1 MSGQLL
7 DGAARERIRT
17 DTDATLFVEAG
28 AGSGK
33 THALVERVRT
43 LVLRDGVPLRTI
55 AAVTFT
61 EKAGAELRD
70 RLRVEFEKA
79 RRTDAGSLAD
89 AALDDLDSASIGTL
103 HAFAQQILL
112 AHPIEAG
119 LPPLIDVL
127 DEVGSSVAFEER
139 WAELQQQLLD
149 DDTIAE
155 PLLLAMAVGVELKHL
170 RSLARLF
177 GNDWDLIADR
187 VLVEPP
193 ELVAMP
199 DLTGLI
205 AAAAQIG
212 GLAETC
218 LDPED
223 RLLPKVVQ
231 IRELGLMLAAASD
244 QETQLSFL
252 QALRGLKIGRIGR
265 KENWPDIAKV
275 RADCAEVV
283 EVAGSLVELLL
294 DACLRHLSHWIAE
307 RVLESAELRRADGRL
322 EFHDLLVLA
331 RDLLRRDADV
341 REELQERFERLL
353 LDEFQDTDPIQ
364 IELAVRIAGGAE
376 ASAADWHDVEV
387 PEGRLFVVG
396 DPKQSIYRFR
406 RANIATYLTAQEL
419 LGETVA
425 LTTNFRTVPPILQW
439 INTVFT
445 TLIQPQESAQPAY
458 QSLTPHRTNPG
469 TPTTPATPPGTPTT
483 ADPRPHSG
491 PLPDT
496 DTPSHPGTTQGRPT
510 HSSTP
515 GGPSHRGATSHPG
528 ALSATS
534 DPGTPGA
541 TSHARTPGATSHPRT
556 APGAPSRPG
565 APGASAPPD
574 PTRVAGDQLSIFD
587 EPTLFD
593 EPDAAD
599 AHDLGS
605 EPHPSDTADPA
616 AAAPARP
623 APADPA
629 DAADQLTDLAEVL
642 PFRRRNASVD
652 APLNDPP
659 PDDPTSEASTTED
672 LTTEDLTTEDL
683 TAGDL
688 TAENPAAGPAV
699 TILGAVQHDDLP
711 RAQASVL
718 REREATDVAAVIE
731 EALRDGWLVYDDR
744 AGTWRPAEAGDIAVL
759 VPARTSLPF
768 LEDALDRADIPYRA
782 EASSLVYQ
790 TAEVRDL
797 LACARALGDPSDQLA
812 LVTTLRSPLF
822 GCGDDDLFT
831 WKRSGGTFT
840 LTAPVPDQL
849 LTHPVGDAM
858 EWLRR
863 TYYAARWLTPS
874 EVLAKIVADRRML
887 EVAAIGPRARDA
899 WRRIRFV
906 VDQARAWSEVEHGGL
921 RSYLA
926 WAAHQGEETSR
937 VAEAVL
943 PETDADAVRVMTI
956 HAAKGLEFP
965 IVILSG
971 MTASPNRQRGVQV
984 LWPQSGGYAVKLKSS
999 VQTED
1004 FDLVQPVDEQMDDYE
1019 RRRLLYVAA
1028 TRARDHLV
1036 VSLHRSGNRR
1046 HTSNAELLA
1055 TAGGV
1060 EAPNST
1066 LFTGSP
1072 VPDREPAAAPDV
1084 TPPISRTEW
1093 ESRAAAAQAASRF
1106 RSAQSASGL
1115 EGTGPDATLTDVD
1128 PGTAKGARDVELPP
1142 WSKGRYGTAIGRAVH
1157 AVLQVVDL
1165 STGAGLDAAVATQ
1178 CLAEGV
1184 LEFTDVVTA
1193 LVRSALASDVVQRA
1207 AAREHWRESYVGTV
1221 QPDGTVLEGF
1231 VDLIY
1236 REDDGRLTIVDYKTD
1251 AIPAAALESRVAY
1264 YAPQLQAYAR
1274 ILPNTGPPILLFLNP
1289 GAAVERVVPAG

>member
-1 MSGQLL
+1 MTELL
-7 DGAARERIRT
+7 DENAREQIRS
-17 DTDATLFVEAG
+17 DTASTLFVEAG

-33 THALVERVRT
+33 THALVDRVTT
-43 LVLRDGVPLRTI
+43 LVLRDGIPLREI

-79 RRTDAGSLAD
+79 RNGEFRPLAD
-89 AALDDLDSASIGTL
+89 EALDDLDSASIGTL
-103 HAFAQQILL
+103 HSFAQQLLL
-112 AHPIEAG
+112 AHPIDAG

-139 WAELQQQLLD
+139 WSELQQQLLD
-149 DDTIAE
+149 DDSIAE

-177 GNDWDLIADR
+177 GNDWDLIGDR
-187 VLVEPP
+187 VLVDPP

-212 GLAETC
+212 ATVEHCRDG
-218 LDPED
+218 ED
-223 RLLPKVVQ
+223 RMLAKVQQ
-231 IRELGLMLAAASD
+231 IRELGLMLDAATD
-244 QETQLSFL
+244 QETQLAIL
-252 QALRGLKIGRIGR
+252 QSLRALKIGKVGR
-265 KENWPDIAKV
+265 KENWPDVAKV
-275 RADCAEVV
+275 RSDSAEVV

-307 RVLESAELRRADGRL
+307 RVLESAELRRAEGRL

-331 RDLLRRDADV
+331 RDLLRRDAPV
-341 REELQERFERLL
+341 RSALQERYQRLL

-376 ASAADWHDVEV
+376 ADAPDWRDVEV
-387 PEGRLFVVG
+387 PDGRLFVVG

-419 LGETVA
+419 LGETVT
-425 LTTNFRTVPPILQW
+425 LTTNFRTVPPVLDW
-439 INTVFT
+439 INTVFAQ
-445 TLIQPQESAQPAY
+445 LITPEPAAQPMYHA
-458 QSLTPHRTNPG
+458 LTPHRVSS
-469 TPTTPATPPGTPTT
+469 PTLSLAPAGGDGSPAMPATD
-483 ADPRPHSG
+483 DPV
-491 PLPDT
+491 D
-496 DTPSHPGTTQGRPT
+496 
-510 HSSTP
+510 
-515 GGPSHRGATSHPG
+515 A
-528 ALSATS
+528 
-534 DPGTPGA
+534 
-541 TSHARTPGATSHPRT
+541 
-556 APGAPSRPG
+556 APV
-565 APGASAPPD
+565 
-574 PTRVAGDQLSIFD
+574 TGDQLSLLGDPDDADDLTDLAAVI
-587 EPTLFD
+587 PLRRHLSVVPA
-593 EPDAAD
+593 PDAASAD
-599 AHDLGS
+599 AS
-605 EPHPSDTADPA
+605 AEADASGATLA
-616 AAAPARP
+616 AAAPG
-623 APADPA
+623 
-629 DAADQLTDLAEVL
+629 
-642 PFRRRNASVD
+642 S
-652 APLNDPP
+652 
-659 PDDPTSEASTTED
+659 
-672 LTTEDLTTEDL
+672 
-683 TAGDL
+683 GG
-688 TAENPAAGPAV
+688 AGPAV
-699 TILGAVQHDDLP
+699 VVLGAEPHDDLP

-718 REREATDVAAVIE
+718 REREAADVAAVIDQ
-731 EALRDGWLVYDDR
+731 ALGDGWLIYDEK
-744 AGTWRPAEAGDIAVL
+744 AETWRPAGAGDIAVL

-768 LEDALDRADIPYRA
+768 LEEALDRADIPYRA

-812 LVTTLRSPLF
+812 LVTALRSPLF

-831 WKRSGGTFT
+831 WKRSGGSFT
-840 LTAPVPDQL
+840 LTAPVADSL
-849 LTHPVGDAM
+849 LTHPVGEAM

-863 TYYAARWLTPS
+863 TYYASRWMTPS

-887 EVAAIGPRARDA
+887 EVAATGPRARDA
-899 WRRIRFV
+899 WRRVRFV

-926 WAAHQGEETSR
+926 WAAHQGEEASR

-971 MTASPNRQRGVQV
+971 MTAAPNHQRGVQV
-984 LWPQSGGYAVKLKSS
+984 LWPPDGGYAVKLKKS

-1046 HTSNAELLA
+1046 HSSNAELFA
-1055 TAGGV
+1055 SAGGV
-1060 EAPNST
+1060 DAANAV
-1066 LFTGSP
+1066 LFTSP
-1072 VPDREPAAAPDV
+1072 AVEP
-1084 TPPISRTEW
+1084 RT
-1093 ESRAAAAQAASRF
+1093 SAAQSPGSEVAPPVNRAEWTARVTEARQASR
-1106 RSAQSASGL
+1106 RKSAQSASGL
-1115 EGTGPDATLTDVD
+1115 EGTGPDVALEGAD
-1128 PGTAKGARDVELPP
+1128 PGIAKAARDVELPP

-1157 AVLQVVDL
+1157 GVLQVVDL
-1165 STGAGLDAAVATQ
+1165 ATGAGLDAAVSSQ
-1178 CLAEGV
+1178 CMAEGIV
-1184 LEFTDVVTA
+1184 EYADVVTA

-1207 AAREHWRESYVGTV
+1207 AAREYWRESYVGTL
-1221 QPDGTVLEGF
+1221 QPDGTILEGF

-1236 REDDGRLTIVDYKTD
+1236 REDDGTLVIVDYKTD
-1251 AIPAAALESRVAY
+1251 AIPASALDARVAY
-1264 YAPQLQAYAR
+1264 YAPQLQSYAAM
-1274 ILPNTGPPILLFLNP
+1274 IPNTGRPVLLFLAP
-1289 GAAVERVVPAG
+1289 TIAHAHTL

>member
-1 MSGQLL
+1 MSEQLL
-7 DGAARERIRT
+7 DGPARDRIRSDT
-17 DTDATLFVEAG
+17 DTTLFVEAG

-33 THALVERVRT
+33 THALVERVST

-70 RLRVEFEKA
+70 RLRVEFERA
-79 RRTDAGSLAD
+79 RKSEDRQLAD

-149 DDTIAE
+149 DDSIAE

-199 DLTGLI
+199 DLSGLI

-212 GLAETC
+212 AAAETC

-223 RLLPKVVQ
+223 RLLPKVQQ
-231 IRELGLMLAAASD
+231 IRELGLTLDAASD
-244 QETQLSFL
+244 QETQLALL
-252 QALRGLKIGRIGR
+252 QTFRGLKVGRIGR

-275 RADCAEVV
+275 RGDCAEVV

-307 RVLESAELRRADGRL
+307 RVLESAELRRAEGRL

-331 RDLLRRDADV
+331 RDLLRRDPEVRAD
-341 REELQERFERLL
+341 LQERFERLL

-376 ASAADWHDVEV
+376 ADATDWHDVEV

-406 RANIATYLTAQEL
+406 RANIATYLTAQQL

-425 LTTNFRTVPPILQW
+425 LTTNFRTVPPILSW
-439 INTVFT
+439 INTVFA
-445 TLIQPQESAQPAY
+445 TLIQAHESAQPSY
-458 QSLTPHRTNPG
+458 QSLSPHRTNP
-469 TPTTPATPPGTPTT
+469 TKPTKPPA
-483 ADPRPHSG
+483 
-491 PLPDT
+491 LP
-496 DTPSHPGTTQGRPT
+496 
-510 HSSTP
+510 
-515 GGPSHRGATSHPG
+515 
-528 ALSATS
+528 
-534 DPGTPGA
+534 
-541 TSHARTPGATSHPRT
+541 
-556 APGAPSRPG
+556 
-565 APGASAPPD
+565 SAPPPD
-574 PTRVAGDQLSIFD
+574 APVKGDQLSIFD

-593 EPDAAD
+593 STD
-599 AHDLGS
+599 S
-605 EPHPSDTADPA
+605 E
-616 AAAPARP
+616 
-623 APADPA
+623 
-629 DAADQLTDLAEVL
+629 DQVSDLAAVL
-642 PFRRRNASVD
+642 PFRRRGADVPPEPSPD
-652 APLNDPP
+652 EDP
-659 PDDPTSEASTTED
+659 S
-672 LTTEDLTTEDL
+672 
-683 TAGDL
+683 
-688 TAENPAAGPAV
+688 AGPAV
-699 TILGAVQHDDLP
+699 TILGATPHDDLP

-718 REREATDVAAVIE
+718 REREATDVASVIE
-731 EALRDGWLVYDDR
+731 EALREGWLVYDDR
-744 AGTWRPAEAGDIAVL
+744 AETWRPAEAGDIAVL

-822 GCGDDDLFT
+822 GCGDDDLYT
-831 WKRSGGTFT
+831 WKRNGGTFT

-849 LTHPVGDAM
+849 LAHPIGEAM

-984 LWPQSGGYAVKLKSS
+984 LWPLPGGYAVKLKSS

-1060 EAPNST
+1060 DAPHAT
-1066 LFTGSP
+1066 LFTGPP
-1072 VPDREPAAAPDV
+1072 VPDREPTGSPDV

-1093 ESRAAAAQAASRF
+1093 ESRAAAAQAASRA

-1115 EGTGPDATLTDVD
+1115 EGTGPELSVTAGTAEGLAVID
-1128 PGTAKGARDVELPP
+1128 PGTAKGARDLELPP

-1165 STGAGLDAAVATQ
+1165 TTGAGLEAAVSTQ

-1184 LEFTDVVTA
+1184 LEYADVVTA
-1193 LVRSALASDVVQRA
+1193 LVRSALASDVVKRA
-1207 AAREHWRESYVGTV
+1207 AARAHWRESYVGTV

-1251 AIPAAALESRVAY
+1251 AIPAAALDSRAAY
-1264 YAPQLQAYAR
+1264 YAPQLHAYAE
-1274 ILPNTGPPILLFLNP
+1274 ILPNTAPPILLFLNP
-1289 GAAVERVVPAG
+1289 SGAIEHQVP

>member
-1 MSGQLL
+1 MSDQLL
-7 DGAARERIRT
+7 DESARDRIRSDT
-17 DTDATLFVEAG
+17 DTTLFVEAG

-33 THALVERVRT
+33 THALVERVST

-79 RRTDAGSLAD
+79 RKGEDRQLAD

-149 DDTIAE
+149 DDSIAE

-199 DLTGLI
+199 DLSGLI

-212 GLAETC
+212 AAAETC

-223 RLLPKVVQ
+223 RLLPKVQQ
-231 IRELGLMLAAASD
+231 IRELGLTLDAASD
-244 QETQLSFL
+244 QETQLALL
-252 QALRGLKIGRIGR
+252 QTFRGLKIGRIGR

-275 RADCAEVV
+275 RADCTEVV

-307 RVLESAELRRADGRL
+307 RVLESAELRRAEGRL

-331 RDLLRRDADV
+331 RDLLRRDPEVRAD
-341 REELQERFERLL
+341 LQERFERLL

-376 ASAADWHDVEV
+376 ADATDWHDVDV

-406 RANIATYLTAQEL
+406 RANIATYLTAQQL

-425 LTTNFRTVPPILQW
+425 LTTNFRTVPPILSW
-439 INTVFT
+439 INTVFG
-445 TLIQPQESAQPAY
+445 TLIQAHESAQPSY
-458 QSLTPHRTNPG
+458 QSLAPHRTNP
-469 TPTTPATPPGTPTT
+469 TT
-483 ADPRPHSG
+483 ASTGDASRPV
-491 PLPDT
+491 
-496 DTPSHPGTTQGRPT
+496 
-510 HSSTP
+510 
-515 GGPSHRGATSHPG
+515 ATS
-528 ALSATS
+528 
-534 DPGTPGA
+534 
-541 TSHARTPGATSHPRT
+541 RT
-556 APGAPSRPG
+556 
-565 APGASAPPD
+565 SAPADAP
-574 PTRVAGDQLSIFD
+574 VKGEQLSIFD

-593 EPDAAD
+593 TPEEPV
-599 AHDLGS
+599 S
-605 EPHPSDTADPA
+605 
-616 AAAPARP
+616 
-623 APADPA
+623 
-629 DAADQLTDLAEVL
+629 DLAAVL
-642 PFRRRNASVD
+642 PFRRRGTDV
-652 APLNDPP
+652 PLEEPPADEDP
-659 PDDPTSEASTTED
+659 S
-672 LTTEDLTTEDL
+672 
-683 TAGDL
+683 
-688 TAENPAAGPAV
+688 AGPAV
-699 TILGAVQHDDLP
+699 TILGATPHDDLP

-718 REREATDVAAVIE
+718 REREATDVASVIE
-731 EALRDGWLVYDDR
+731 EALREGWLVYDDR
-744 AGTWRPAEAGDIAVL
+744 AETWRPAEAGDIAVL

-822 GCGDDDLFT
+822 GCGDDDLYT
-831 WKRSGGTFT
+831 WKRNGGTFT

-849 LTHPVGDAM
+849 LTHPIGEAM

-984 LWPQSGGYAVKLKSS
+984 LWPLPGGYAVKLKAS

-1060 EAPNST
+1060 DAPYAT
-1066 LFTGSP
+1066 LFTGAP
-1072 VPDREPAAAPDV
+1072 VPDREPTGSPDV

-1093 ESRAAAAQAASRF
+1093 QTRAAAAQTASRTP
-1106 RSAQSASGL
+1106 SAQSASGL
-1115 EGTGPDATLTDVD
+1115 EGTGPELTLTSGTGTGTGSGTGTGTGSGTGTGTGEGQAAID
-1128 PGTAKGARDVELPP
+1128 PGTAKGARDLELPP

-1165 STGAGLDAAVATQ
+1165 STGAGLESAVSTQ

-1184 LEFTDVVTA
+1184 LEYADVVTA
-1193 LVRSALASDVVQRA
+1193 LVRSALASDVVKRA
-1207 AAREHWRESYVGTV
+1207 AAREHWRESYVGTI

-1236 REDDGRLTIVDYKTD
+1236 REDDSRLTIVDYKTD
-1251 AIPAAALESRVAY
+1251 AIPAAALDSRVAY
-1264 YAPQLQAYAR
+1264 YAPQLHAYAE
-1274 ILPNTGPPILLFLNP
+1274 ILPNTAPPILLFLNP
-1289 GAAVERVVPAG
+1289 RGAVERQVP

>member
-1 MSGQLL
+1 MSEQLL

-17 DTDATLFVEAG
+17 DTDTTLFVEAG

-33 THALVERVRT
+33 THALVDRVTT

-79 RRTDAGSLAD
+79 RKGDDRQLAD

-149 DDTIAE
+149 DDSIAE

-187 VLVEPP
+187 VLVDPP
-193 ELVAMP
+193 DLVAMP

-212 GLAETC
+212 GAADSC
-218 LDPED
+218 RDPED

-231 IRELGLMLAAASD
+231 LRELGLMLEAASD
-244 QETQLSFL
+244 QETQLAIL
-252 QALRGLKIGRIGR
+252 QTFRGLKIGRIGR
-265 KENWPDIAKV
+265 KENWPDIGSV
-275 RADCAEVV
+275 RADCTEVV

-341 REELQERFERLL
+341 RDDLQERYERLL

-376 ASAADWHDVEV
+376 AFAPDWHDVEV

-406 RANIATYLTAQEL
+406 RANIATYLTAQDL

-425 LTTNFRTVPPILQW
+425 LTTNFRTVPPILTW
-439 INTVFT
+439 INTVFA
-445 TLIQPQESAQPAY
+445 TLIQPQEAAQPSY
-458 QSLTPHRTNPG
+458 QALAPHRTNP
-469 TPTTPATPPGTPTT
+469 T
-483 ADPRPHSG
+483 AASASAG
-491 PLPDT
+491 AVA
-496 DTPSHPGTTQGRPT
+496 
-510 HSSTP
+510 
-515 GGPSHRGATSHPG
+515 GG
-528 ALSATS
+528 L
-534 DPGTPGA
+534 
-541 TSHARTPGATSHPRT
+541 
-556 APGAPSRPG
+556 APKRR
-565 APGASAPPD
+565 SAPPAD
-574 PTRVAGDQLSIFD
+574 EPTSVEGDQLSMFD

-593 EPDAAD
+593 TDDE
-599 AHDLGS
+599 
-605 EPHPSDTADPA
+605 SDTSE
-616 AAAPARP
+616 
-623 APADPA
+623 
-629 DAADQLTDLAEVL
+629 QVNDLASVL
-642 PFRRRNASVD
+642 PFRRRDD
-652 APLNDPP
+652 AGSADPGPIEP
-659 PDDPTSEASTTED
+659 PSDEPED
-672 LTTEDLTTEDL
+672 
-683 TAGDL
+683 
-688 TAENPAAGPAV
+688 PAAGPAV
-699 TILGAVQHDDLP
+699 TILGAVPHDDLP

-718 REREATDVAAVIE
+718 REREATDVASVIE

-744 AGTWRPAEAGDIAVL
+744 SESWRPAEAGDIAVL

-822 GCGDDDLFT
+822 GCGDDDLYT
-831 WKRSGGTFT
+831 WKRNGGSFT
-840 LTAPVPDQL
+840 LTAKVPDQL

-1028 TRARDHLV
+1028 TRARDHLI

-1060 EAPNST
+1060 EAPHST
-1066 LFTGSP
+1066 LFTGLP
-1072 VPDREPAAAPDV
+1072 VPDREPTAVPDV

-1093 ESRAAAAQAASRF
+1093 ESRADAARTASRTP
-1106 RSAQSASGL
+1106 SAQSASGL
-1115 EGTGPDATLTDVD
+1115 EGTGPEFALEADNDTGSADRID
-1128 PGTAKGARDVELPP
+1128 PGTAKAARDLELPP

-1165 STGAGLDAAVATQ
+1165 STGAGLESAVSTQ

-1184 LEFTDVVTA
+1184 LEYTDVVTA
-1193 LVRSALASDVVQRA
+1193 LVRSALASDVVRRA

-1236 REDDGRLTIVDYKTD
+1236 REDDGRLTILDYKTD
-1251 AIPAAALESRVAY
+1251 AIPTAALDSRVAY
-1264 YAPQLQAYAR
+1264 YAPQLRAYAE
-1274 ILPNTGPPILLFLNP
+1274 ILPNTGPPVLLFLNP
-1289 GAAVERVVPAG
+1289 AAAVERLVPTS

>member
-1 MSGQLL
+1 MSEQLL
-7 DGAARERIRT
+7 DGAARERIQS
-17 DTDATLFVEAG
+17 DTSATLFVEAG

-33 THALVERVRT
+33 THALVDRVTT

-79 RRTDAGSLAD
+79 RKGPASRLAD

-103 HAFAQQILL
+103 HAFAQQLLL

-139 WAELQQQLLD
+139 WSELQQQLLD
-149 DDTIAE
+149 DDSIAE

-177 GNDWDLIADR
+177 GNDWDLIAER

-193 ELVAMP
+193 ELVSMP
-199 DLTGLI
+199 DLNGLV

-212 GLAETC
+212 GVAESC
-218 LDPED
+218 MDPED
-223 RLLPKVVQ
+223 RLLPKVQQ
-231 IRELGLMLAAASD
+231 IRELGVMLNAATD
-244 QETQLSFL
+244 QETQLAIL
-252 QALRGLKIGRIGR
+252 QTLRGLKVGRIGR
-265 KENWPDIAKV
+265 KENWPDINGV
-275 RADCAEVV
+275 RGDCTEVV

-307 RVLESAELRRADGRL
+307 RVLESAELRRAEGRL

-331 RDLLRRDADV
+331 RDLLRRDASV
-341 REELQERFERLL
+341 RSALQERFERLL

-376 ASAADWHDVEV
+376 AVAEDWREVEV

-406 RANIATYLTAQEL
+406 RANIATYLTAQDL

-425 LTTNFRTVPPILQW
+425 LTTNFRTVSPILDW
-439 INTVFT
+439 INTVFGS
-445 TLIQPQESAQPAY
+445 LIQPQEAAQPSY
-458 QSLTPHRTNPG
+458 QSLSPHRT
-469 TPTTPATPPGTPTT
+469 
-483 ADPRPHSG
+483 
-491 PLPDT
+491 
-496 DTPSHPGTTQGRPT
+496 
-510 HSSTP
+510 
-515 GGPSHRGATSHPG
+515 GPSS
-528 ALSATS
+528 
-534 DPGTPGA
+534 
-541 TSHARTPGATSHPRT
+541 
-556 APGAPSRPG
+556 SRP
-565 APGASAPPD
+565 AKVVSPQPADVS
-574 PTRVAGDQLSIFD
+574 GDQLSLLGDLD
-587 EPTLFD
+587 ES
-593 EPDAAD
+593 PDPP
-599 AHDLGS
+599 S
-605 EPHPSDTADPA
+605 PSDEIS
-616 AAAPARP
+616 
-623 APADPA
+623 
-629 DAADQLTDLAEVL
+629 DLATVL
-642 PFRRRNASVD
+642 PFRRTSDEAADV
-652 APLNDPP
+652 
-659 PDDPTSEASTTED
+659 PDQ
-672 LTTEDLTTEDL
+672 
-683 TAGDL
+683 
-688 TAENPAAGPAV
+688 AEYDETVSGPAV
-699 TILGAVQHDDLP
+699 TILGAEPHADLP

-718 REREATDVAAVIE
+718 REREAGDIAAVVE
-731 EALRDGWLVYDDR
+731 QALTDGWLVYDER
-744 AGTWRPAEAGDIAVL
+744 ADGWRPAEAGDIAVL

-822 GCGDDDLFT
+822 GCGDDDLYV
-831 WKRSGGTFT
+831 WKRSGGSFN
-840 LTAPVPDQL
+840 LTAPIPDGL
-849 LTHPVGDAM
+849 LTHPVGEAM
-858 EWLRR
+858 SWLWG
-863 TYYAARWLTPS
+863 TYKAARWLTPS

-899 WRRIRFV
+899 WRRVRFV
-906 VDQARAWSEVEHGGL
+906 IDQARAWSEVEHGGL

-971 MTASPNRQRGVQV
+971 MTAAPNRQRGVQV
-984 LWPQSGGYAVKLKSS
+984 LWPPDGGYAVKLKSS

-1004 FDLVQPVDEQMDDYE
+1004 FDLVQPVDEQMDEYE

-1046 HTSNAELLA
+1046 HSSNAELLA
-1055 TAGGV
+1055 SAGGV
-1060 EAPNST
+1060 EAPHVT
-1066 LFTGSP
+1066 LFASP
-1072 VPDREPAAAPDV
+1072 PPVEREPRSSADV
-1084 TPPISRTEW
+1084 TPPIARSDW
-1093 ESRAAAAQAASRF
+1093 ESRIAAARSASRR

-1115 EGTGPDATLTDVD
+1115 EGTGPDVALADVD
-1128 PGTAKGARDVELPP
+1128 PGTAKAARDLELPP
-1142 WSKGRYGTAIGRAVH
+1142 WSKGRYGTAIGRALHGVM
-1157 AVLQVVDL
+1157 QVVDL
-1165 STGAGLDAAVATQ
+1165 STGAGLEAAVAAQ

-1184 LEFTDVVTA
+1184 LEYTDVVAA
-1193 LVRSALASDVVQRA
+1193 LARSALASDVVKRA
-1207 AAREHWRESYVGTV
+1207 AGREHWRESYVGAV
-1221 QPDGTVLEGF
+1221 QPDGTILEGF

-1236 REDDGRLTIVDYKTD
+1236 REDDGRLVIVDYKTD
-1251 AIPAAALESRVAY
+1251 AVPAAALDSRVTY
-1264 YAPQLQAYAR
+1264 YAPQLQAYATT
-1274 ILPNTGPPILLFLNP
+1274 LPNAGPPVLLFLNP
-1289 GAAVERVVPAG
+1289 AGAVERAL

>member
-1 MSGQLL
+1 MTELL
-7 DGAARERIRT
+7 DDNAREQIRS
-17 DTDATLFVEAG
+17 DTASTLFVEAG

-33 THALVERVRT
+33 THALVARVTT
-43 LVLRDGVPLRTI
+43 LVLRDGIPLREI

-79 RRTDAGSLAD
+79 RKSEFRPLAD
-89 AALDDLDSASIGTL
+89 EALDDLDSASIGTL
-103 HAFAQQILL
+103 HSFAQQLLL
-112 AHPIEAG
+112 AHPIDAG

-139 WAELQQQLLD
+139 WSELQQQLLD
-149 DDTIAE
+149 DDSIAE

-177 GNDWDLIADR
+177 GNDWDLIGDR
-187 VLVEPP
+187 VLVDPP

-212 GLAETC
+212 ATVEHCRDG
-218 LDPED
+218 ED
-223 RLLPKVVQ
+223 RMLAKVQQ
-231 IRELGLMLAAASD
+231 IRELGLMLDAATD
-244 QETQLSFL
+244 QETQLAIL
-252 QALRGLKIGRIGR
+252 QSLRALKIGKVGR
-265 KENWPDIAKV
+265 KENWPDVAKV
-275 RADCAEVV
+275 RSDSAEVV

-307 RVLESAELRRADGRL
+307 RVLESAELRRAEGRL

-331 RDLLRRDADV
+331 RDLLRRDAPV
-341 REELQERFERLL
+341 RSALQERYQRLL

-376 ASAADWHDVEV
+376 ADAPDWRDVEV
-387 PEGRLFVVG
+387 PDGRLFVVG

-419 LGETVA
+419 LGETVT
-425 LTTNFRTVPPILQW
+425 LTTNFRTVPPVLDW
-439 INTVFT
+439 INMVFAQ
-445 TLIQPQESAQPAY
+445 LITPEPAAQPMYHA
-458 QSLTPHRTNPG
+458 LTPHRVSS
-469 TPTTPATPPGTPTT
+469 PTLSLAPAGG
-483 ADPRPHSG
+483 DG
-491 PLPDT
+491 
-496 DTPSHPGTTQGRPT
+496 
-510 HSSTP
+510 SS
-515 GGPSHRGATSHPG
+515 AV
-528 ALSATS
+528 LSA
-534 DPGTPGA
+534 DDYPVEA
-541 TSHARTPGATSHPRT
+541 
-556 APGAPSRPG
+556 APV
-565 APGASAPPD
+565 
-574 PTRVAGDQLSIFD
+574 TGDQLSLLGDPDDTD
-587 EPTLFD
+587 ELTDLAAVIPLRRHLSVVPT
-593 EPDAAD
+593 PDAASADTPAEAD
-599 AHDLGS
+599 AGGS
-605 EPHPSDTADPA
+605 ALA
-616 AAAPARP
+616 AAAPGSG
-623 APADPA
+623 
-629 DAADQLTDLAEVL
+629 V
-642 PFRRRNASVD
+642 
-652 APLNDPP
+652 
-659 PDDPTSEASTTED
+659 
-672 LTTEDLTTEDL
+672 
-683 TAGDL
+683 
-688 TAENPAAGPAV
+688 AGPAV
-699 TILGAVQHDDLP
+699 VVLGAEPHDDLP

-718 REREATDVAAVIE
+718 REREAADVAAVIDQ
-731 EALRDGWLVYDDR
+731 ALGDGWLIYDEK
-744 AGTWRPAEAGDIAVL
+744 AETWRPAGAGDIAVL

-768 LEDALDRADIPYRA
+768 LEEALDRADIPYRA

-812 LVTTLRSPLF
+812 LVTALRSPLF

-831 WKRSGGTFT
+831 WKRSGGSFT
-840 LTAPVPDQL
+840 LTAPVADSL
-849 LTHPVGDAM
+849 LTHPVGEAM

-863 TYYAARWLTPS
+863 TYYASRWMTPS

-887 EVAAIGPRARDA
+887 EVAATGPRARDA
-899 WRRIRFV
+899 WRRVRFV

-926 WAAHQGEETSR
+926 WAAHQGEEASR

-971 MTASPNRQRGVQV
+971 MTAAPNHQRGVQV
-984 LWPQSGGYAVKLKSS
+984 LWPPDGGYAVKLKKS

-1046 HTSNAELLA
+1046 HSSNAELFA
-1055 TAGGV
+1055 SAGGV
-1060 EAPNST
+1060 DAANAV
-1066 LFTGSP
+1066 LFTSPALEPRTSEAQSPGSEVAPP
-1072 VPDREPAAAPDV
+1072 VNRAEWTARV
-1084 TPPISRTEW
+1084 TEAR
-1093 ESRAAAAQAASRF
+1093 QASR
-1106 RSAQSASGL
+1106 RKSAQSASGL
-1115 EGTGPDATLTDVD
+1115 EGTGPDVALEGAD
-1128 PGTAKGARDVELPP
+1128 PGIAKAARDVELPP

-1157 AVLQVVDL
+1157 GVLQVVDL
-1165 STGAGLDAAVATQ
+1165 ATGAGLDAAVSSQ
-1178 CLAEGV
+1178 CMAEGIV
-1184 LEFTDVVTA
+1184 EYADVVTA

-1207 AAREHWRESYVGTV
+1207 AAREHWRESYVGTL
-1221 QPDGTVLEGF
+1221 QPDGTILEGF

-1236 REDDGRLTIVDYKTD
+1236 REDDGTLVIVDYKTD
-1251 AIPAAALESRVAY
+1251 AIPASALDARVAY
-1264 YAPQLQAYAR
+1264 YAPQLQSYAAM
-1274 ILPNTGPPILLFLNP
+1274 IPNTGRPVLLFLAP
-1289 GAAVERVVPAG
+1289 TIAHAHTL

>member
-1 MSGQLL
+1 MSEQLL
-7 DGAARERIRT
+7 DGAARDRIRL

-70 RLRVEFEKA
+70 RLRVEFERA
-79 RRTDAGSLAD
+79 RRTDVGSLAD

-139 WAELQQQLLD
+139 WAELQQLLLD

-212 GLAETC
+212 GLASSC
-218 LDPED
+218 LDSED

-231 IRELGLMLAAASD
+231 IRELGLMLEAASD

-252 QALRGLKIGRIGR
+252 QALRGLKVGRIGR

-275 RADCAEVV
+275 RADCTEVV

-341 REELQERFERLL
+341 RDELQERFERLL

-458 QSLTPHRTNPG
+458 QSLSPHRPNPG
-469 TPTTPATPPGTPTT
+469 TPTTPTSPSTPSRSTTPG
-483 ADPRPHSG
+483 DPPHSG
-491 PLPDT
+491 
-496 DTPSHPGTTQGRPT
+496 
-510 HSSTP
+510 HS
-515 GGPSHRGATSHPG
+515 GAT
-528 ALSATS
+528 
-534 DPGTPGA
+534 
-541 TSHARTPGATSHPRT
+541 AR
-556 APGAPSRPG
+556 PSRPG
-565 APGASAPPD
+565 ASGATVRPGRTAPAD
-574 PTRVAGDQLSIFD
+574 PTPVEGDQLSIFD
-587 EPTLFD
+587 EPSLFD
-593 EPDAAD
+593 EPDSGD
-599 AHDLGS
+599 APD
-605 EPHPSDTADPA
+605 
-616 AAAPARP
+616 RP
-623 APADPA
+623 EASDPA
-629 DAADQLTDLAEVL
+629 DAADADQLTDLAEVL
-642 PFRRRNASVD
+642 PFRRRSDSAD
-652 APLNDPP
+652 APLPEP
-659 PDDPTSEASTTED
+659 ATED
-672 LTTEDLTTEDL
+672 PIPED
-683 TAGDL
+683 
-688 TAENPAAGPAV
+688 PAAGPAV
-699 TILGAVQHDDLP
+699 TILGASPHDDLP

-744 AGTWRPAEAGDIAVL
+744 AETWRPAEAGDIAVL

-831 WKRSGGTFT
+831 WKRNGGTFT

-1028 TRARDHLV
+1028 TRARDHLI

-1066 LFTGSP
+1066 LFTGPP

-1115 EGTGPDATLTDVD
+1115 EGTGPEATLTDVD

-1184 LEFTDVVTA
+1184 LEFTDVVSA

-1251 AIPAAALESRVAY
+1251 AIPAAALDSRVAY

-1289 GAAVERVVPAG
+1289 GAAVERVVPST

>member
-1 MSGQLL
+1 MSEQLL
-7 DGAARERIRT
+7 DGAARERIRS

-33 THALVERVRT
+33 THALVDRVTT
-43 LVLRDGVPLRTI
+43 LVLRDGVPLSTI

-79 RRTDAGSLAD
+79 RKSGDRQLAD

-149 DDTIAE
+149 DDSIAE

-187 VLVEPP
+187 VLVDPP

-199 DLTGLI
+199 DLTGLV

-212 GLAETC
+212 GAAESC

-231 IRELGLMLAAASD
+231 LRELGVTLEAAAD
-244 QETQLSFL
+244 QETQLAIL
-252 QALRGLKIGRIGR
+252 QAFRGLKIGRIGR

-275 RADCAEVV
+275 RADCTEVV
-283 EVAGSLVELLL
+283 EVASSLVELLL

-331 RDLLRRDADV
+331 RDLLRRDAVV
-341 REELQERFERLL
+341 RQDLHERYERLL

-376 ASAADWHDVEV
+376 ASAPDWHDVEV

-406 RANIATYLTAQEL
+406 RANIATYLTAQDL

-439 INTVFT
+439 INTVFG
-445 TLIQPQESAQPAY
+445 TLIQPHESAQPSY
-458 QSLTPHRTNPG
+458 QALSPHRTTSSATTPSGTTSSDAGSSGG
-469 TPTTPATPPGTPTT
+469 TPSRVHTPARPGSPDT
-483 ADPRPHSG
+483 ADRSP
-491 PLPDT
+491 
-496 DTPSHPGTTQGRPT
+496 
-510 HSSTP
+510 
-515 GGPSHRGATSHPG
+515 
-528 ALSATS
+528 
-534 DPGTPGA
+534 
-541 TSHARTPGATSHPRT
+541 
-556 APGAPSRPG
+556 
-565 APGASAPPD
+565 
-574 PTRVAGDQLSIFD
+574 VKGDQLSIFD

-593 EPDAAD
+593 DSDSADSADQPAAD
-599 AHDLGS
+599 S
-605 EPHPSDTADPA
+605 
-616 AAAPARP
+616 
-623 APADPA
+623 PADS
-629 DAADQLTDLAEVL
+629 DDQLSDLAEVL
-642 PFRRRNASVD
+642 PFRRRDDAVD
-652 APLNDPP
+652 VPLEEPPAEDPQ
-659 PDDPTSEASTTED
+659 
-672 LTTEDLTTEDL
+672 
-683 TAGDL
+683 
-688 TAENPAAGPAV
+688 AGPAV
-699 TILGAVQHDDLP
+699 TILGAEPHNDLP

-718 REREATDVAAVIE
+718 REREATDVASVIE

-744 AGTWRPAEAGDIAVL
+744 ARVWRPAEAGDIAVL

-822 GCGDDDLFT
+822 GCGDDDLYT
-831 WKRSGGTFT
+831 WKRNGGSFT

-1028 TRARDHLV
+1028 TRARDHLI

-1046 HTSNAELLA
+1046 HSSNAELLT

-1060 EAPNST
+1060 EAPHST
-1066 LFTGSP
+1066 LFTSPP
-1072 VPDREPAAAPDV
+1072 VPDREPGASPDV
-1084 TPPISRTEW
+1084 APPIPRTEW
-1093 ESRAAAAQAASRF
+1093 ETRAAAARAASR
-1106 RSAQSASGL
+1106 RPSAQSASGL
-1115 EGTGPDATLTDVD
+1115 EGTAPQVALANLAATEKDPGIPAPPDPSTTTPPDPNTTIAPDPATLPAGADPTATPDPATLPAGADPTADPADPGTLGAAADPTADPAPAPDPATLPPAADPTAAPDPATLPPAAGTAVGPAVD
-1128 PGTAKGARDVELPP
+1128 PGLAKGARDVELPP

-1157 AVLQVVDL
+1157 AVLQVIDL
-1165 STGAGLDAAVATQ
+1165 TTGAGLEAAVATQ

-1184 LEFTDVVTA
+1184 LEYTDVVTA
-1193 LVRSALASDVVQRA
+1193 LVRSALASDVVRRA

-1251 AIPAAALESRVAY
+1251 AIPAAALDSRVAY
-1264 YAPQLQAYAR
+1264 YAPQLQAYAE
-1274 ILPNTGPPILLFLNP
+1274 ILPNTGPPVLLFLNP
-1289 GAAVERVVPAG
+1289 SGAVEHRL

>member
-1 MSGQLL
+1 MSEQLL
-7 DGAARERIRT
+7 DGAARERIQS
-17 DTDATLFVEAG
+17 DTSATLFVEAG

-33 THALVERVRT
+33 THALVERVTT

-79 RRTDAGSLAD
+79 RKGPARHLAD

-103 HAFAQQILL
+103 HAFAQQLLL

-139 WAELQQQLLD
+139 WSELQQQLLD
-149 DDTIAE
+149 DDSIAE

-177 GNDWDLIADR
+177 GNDWDLIAER
-187 VLVEPP
+187 VLVDPP
-193 ELVAMP
+193 ELVSMP
-199 DLTGLI
+199 DLNGLV

-212 GLAETC
+212 GVAESC
-218 LDPED
+218 MDPED
-223 RLLPKVVQ
+223 RLLPKLQQ
-231 IRELGLMLAAASD
+231 IRELGVMLDAATD
-244 QETQLSFL
+244 QETQLAIL
-252 QALRGLKIGRIGR
+252 QTLRGLKVGRIGR
-265 KENWPDIAKV
+265 KENWPDITKV
-275 RADCAEVV
+275 RGDCAEVV

-307 RVLESAELRRADGRL
+307 RVLESAELRRAEGRL

-331 RDLLRRDADV
+331 RDLLRRDASV
-341 REELQERFERLL
+341 RSALQERFERLL

-376 ASAADWHDVEV
+376 AVAEDWREVEV

-406 RANIATYLTAQEL
+406 RANIATYLTAQDL

-425 LTTNFRTVPPILQW
+425 LTTNFRTLSPILDW
-439 INTVFT
+439 INTVFGS
-445 TLIQPQESAQPAY
+445 LIQAQEAAQPSY
-458 QSLTPHRTNPG
+458 QSLSPHRT
-469 TPTTPATPPGTPTT
+469 
-483 ADPRPHSG
+483 
-491 PLPDT
+491 
-496 DTPSHPGTTQGRPT
+496 
-510 HSSTP
+510 
-515 GGPSHRGATSHPG
+515 GPSADSPRSSGRV
-528 ALSATS
+528 
-534 DPGTPGA
+534 TPQPA
-541 TSHARTPGATSHPRT
+541 DVS
-556 APGAPSRPG
+556 
-565 APGASAPPD
+565 
-574 PTRVAGDQLSIFD
+574 GDQLSLLGD
-587 EPTLFD
+587 LDDASDASEPSASAD
-593 EPDAAD
+593 SPDAV
-599 AHDLGS
+599 
-605 EPHPSDTADPA
+605 
-616 AAAPARP
+616 
-623 APADPA
+623 
-629 DAADQLTDLAEVL
+629 DLATVL
-642 PFRRRNASVD
+642 PFRRTS
-652 APLNDPP
+652 
-659 PDDPTSEASTTED
+659 PDSAETLPVTEYD
-672 LTTEDLTTEDL
+672 ETVS
-683 TAGDL
+683 
-688 TAENPAAGPAV
+688 GPAV
-699 TILGAVQHDDLP
+699 TILGAEPHDDLP

-718 REREATDVAAVIE
+718 REREAGDVAAVIE
-731 EALRDGWLVYDDR
+731 QALTDGWLVYDDR
-744 AGTWRPAEAGDIAVL
+744 AHGWRPAEAGDIAVL

-822 GCGDDDLFT
+822 GCGDDDLYV
-831 WKRSGGTFT
+831 WKRSGGSFN
-840 LTAPVPDQL
+840 LTAPIPDGL
-849 LTHPVGDAM
+849 LTHPVGEAM
-858 EWLRR
+858 AWLWS
-863 TYYAARWLTPS
+863 TYKAARWLTPS

-899 WRRIRFV
+899 WRRVRFV
-906 VDQARAWSEVEHGGL
+906 IDQARAWSEVEHGGL

-926 WAAHQGEETSR
+926 WAAHQGEEASR

-971 MTASPNRQRGVQV
+971 MTAAPNRQRGVQV
-984 LWPQSGGYAVKLKSS
+984 LWPPDGGYAVKLKSS

-1004 FDLVQPVDEQMDDYE
+1004 FDLVQPVDEQMDEYE

-1046 HTSNAELLA
+1046 HSSNAELLA
-1055 TAGGV
+1055 SAGGV
-1060 EAPNST
+1060 EAPHVT
-1066 LFTGSP
+1066 LFSSP
-1072 VPDREPAAAPDV
+1072 PPVEREPRSSADV
-1084 TPPISRTEW
+1084 TPPINRSDW
-1093 ESRAAAAQAASRF
+1093 ESRVAAARSASRR

-1115 EGTGPDATLTDVD
+1115 EGTGPDVALADVD
-1128 PGTAKGARDVELPP
+1128 PGTAKAARDLELPP

-1157 AVLQVVDL
+1157 GVLQVVDL
-1165 STGAGLDAAVATQ
+1165 SSGSGLEAAVTAQ

-1184 LEFTDVVTA
+1184 LEYADVVAA
-1193 LVRSALASDVVQRA
+1193 LARSALSADVVKRA
-1207 AAREHWRESYVGTV
+1207 AVREHWRESYVGAV
-1221 QPDGTVLEGF
+1221 QPDGTILEGF

-1236 REDDGRLTIVDYKTD
+1236 REDDGRLVIVDYKTD
-1251 AIPAAALESRVAY
+1251 AVPTAALDSRVTY
-1264 YAPQLQAYAR
+1264 YAPQLQAYATT
-1274 ILPNTGPPILLFLNP
+1274 LPNSGPPVLLFLNP
-1289 GAAVERVVPAG
+1289 AGAVERSLSV

>member
-1 MSGQLL
+1 MSEQLL
-7 DGAARERIRT
+7 DSAARDRIRS
-17 DTDATLFVEAG
+17 DTETTLFVEAG

-33 THALVERVRT
+33 THALVDRVTT

-70 RLRVEFEKA
+70 RLRVEFERA
-79 RRTDAGSLAD
+79 RKGDARELAD
-89 AALDDLDSASIGTL
+89 GALDDLDSASIGTL

-149 DDTIAE
+149 DDSIAE

-177 GNDWDLIADR
+177 GNDWDLIAER
-187 VLVEPP
+187 VLVDPP

-212 GLAETC
+212 GVVDSC

-223 RLLPKVVQ
+223 RLLPKLVQ
-231 IRELGLMLAAASD
+231 IRELGLMLDAATD
-244 QETQLSFL
+244 QETQLAIL
-252 QALRGLKIGRIGR
+252 QTLRGLKVGRIGR
-265 KENWPDIAKV
+265 KENWPDVAKV
-275 RADCAEVV
+275 RGDCTEVV

-294 DACLRHLSHWIAE
+294 DACLQHLSHWIAE
-307 RVLESAELRRADGRL
+307 RVLESAELRRAEGRL

-331 RDLLRRDADV
+331 RDLLRRDAAV
-341 REELQERFERLL
+341 RGDLQERFERLL

-364 IELAVRIAGGAE
+364 IELAVRIAGGVEADAE
-376 ASAADWHDVEV
+376 DWRDVEV

-406 RANIATYLTAQEL
+406 RANIATYLTAQDL

-425 LTTNFRTVPPILQW
+425 LTTNFRTVPPILTW
-439 INTVFT
+439 INTVFA
-445 TLIQPQESAQPAY
+445 TLIQPQEAAQPSY
-458 QSLTPHRTNPG
+458 QSLSPHRTNP
-469 TPTTPATPPGTPTT
+469 T
-483 ADPRPHSG
+483 APR
-491 PLPDT
+491 
-496 DTPSHPGTTQGRPT
+496 HPGTSPGRLGAG
-510 HSSTP
+510 SST
-515 GGPSHRGATSHPG
+515 G
-528 ALSATS
+528 
-534 DPGTPGA
+534 PGT
-541 TSHARTPGATSHPRT
+541 SS
-556 APGAPSRPG
+556 SVRPG
-565 APGASAPPD
+565 PRSADHPAEPAP
-574 PTRVAGDQLSIFD
+574 VKGDQLSMFD
-587 EPTLFD
+587 DADATLFD
-593 EPDAAD
+593 ED
-599 AHDLGS
+599 
-605 EPHPSDTADPA
+605 PSDDGEQLADVA
-616 AAAPARP
+616 
-623 APADPA
+623 
-629 DAADQLTDLAEVL
+629 TVL
-642 PFRRRNASVD
+642 PFRRRGDSVSAD
-652 APLNDPP
+652 VP
-659 PDDPTSEASTTED
+659 PDLSPEED
-672 LTTEDLTTEDL
+672 D
-683 TAGDL
+683 
-688 TAENPAAGPAV
+688 PAAGPAV
-699 TILGAVQHDDLP
+699 TILGPEPHDDLP

-718 REREATDVAAVIE
+718 REREATDVASVVE
-731 EALRDGWLVYDDR
+731 QALREGWLVYDDR
-744 AGTWRPAEAGDIAVL
+744 AESWRPAEAGDIAVL

-790 TAEVRDL
+790 TAEVRNL

-822 GCGDDDLFT
+822 GCGDDDLYT
-831 WKRSGGTFT
+831 WKRSGGSFT

-863 TYYAARWLTPS
+863 THYAARWLTPS

-971 MTASPNRQRGVQV
+971 MTAAPNRQRGVQV
-984 LWPQSGGYAVKLKSS
+984 LWPPDGGYAVKLKSS

-1028 TRARDHLV
+1028 TRARDHLI

-1046 HTSNAELLA
+1046 HSSNAELLA
-1055 TAGGV
+1055 SAGGV
-1060 EAPNST
+1060 EAPHST
-1066 LFTGSP
+1066 LFTSPP
-1072 VPDREPAAAPDV
+1072 VPDREPSGSPDV

-1093 ESRAAAAQAASRF
+1093 ETRASAAQAASRA

-1115 EGTGPDATLTDVD
+1115 EGTGPEVALDDID
-1128 PGTAKGARDVELPP
+1128 PGTAKAARDLELPP
-1142 WSKGRYGTAIGRAVH
+1142 WTKGRYGTAIGRAVH

-1165 STGAGLDAAVATQ
+1165 STGAGLESAVSTQ

-1184 LEFTDVVTA
+1184 LEYADVVTA
-1193 LVRSALASDVVQRA
+1193 LVRSALASDVVTRA

-1251 AIPAAALESRVAY
+1251 AIPAAALDSRVAY
-1264 YAPQLQAYAR
+1264 YAPQLQAYSA

-1289 GAAVERVVPAG
+1289 SGAIERQVP

>member
-1 MSGQLL
+1 MSEQLL
-7 DGAARERIRT
+7 DSVARDRIRSDT
-17 DTDATLFVEAG
+17 DTTLFVEAG

-33 THALVERVRT
+33 THALVDRVTT

-70 RLRVEFEKA
+70 RLRVEFERA
-79 RRTDAGSLAD
+79 RKGDDRQLAD

-149 DDTIAE
+149 DDSIAE

-177 GNDWDLIADR
+177 GNDWDLIAER
-187 VLVEPP
+187 VLVDPP
-193 ELVAMP
+193 DLVAMP
-199 DLTGLI
+199 DLSGLI

-212 GLAETC
+212 AAAETC

-231 IRELGLMLAAASD
+231 LRELGLMLDAASD
-244 QETQLSFL
+244 QETQLAIL
-252 QALRGLKIGRIGR
+252 QTFRGLKVGRIGR
-265 KENWPDIAKV
+265 KENWPDITKV
-275 RADCAEVV
+275 RGDCTEVV

-307 RVLESAELRRADGRL
+307 RVLESAELRRAEGRL

-331 RDLLRRDADV
+331 RDLLRRDASV
-341 REELQERFERLL
+341 RADLQERFGRLL

-364 IELAVRIAGGAE
+364 IELAVRIAGGA
-376 ASAADWHDVEV
+376 AADAEDWREVEV
-387 PEGRLFVVG
+387 PEGHLFVVG

-406 RANIATYLTAQEL
+406 RANIATYLTAQDL

-425 LTTNFRTVPPILQW
+425 LTTNFRTVPPILGW
-439 INTVFT
+439 INTVFD
-445 TLIQPQESAQPAY
+445 TLIQAHNSAQPAY
-458 QSLTPHRTNPG
+458 QALASHRTNPTAG
-469 TPTTPATPPGTPTT
+469 ATGGPRSGSATRESG
-483 ADPRPHSG
+483 PRPGSPSG
-491 PLPDT
+491 ASS
-496 DTPSHPGTTQGRPT
+496 PSRHGSPSGAG
-510 HSSTP
+510 SS
-515 GGPSHRGATSHPG
+515 SRRGA
-528 ALSATS
+528 AS
-534 DPGTPGA
+534 DA
-541 TSHARTPGATSHPRT
+541 EA
-556 APGAPSRPG
+556 AP
-565 APGASAPPD
+565 
-574 PTRVAGDQLSIFD
+574 VKGDQLSIFD
-587 EPTLFD
+587 EPAFD
-593 EPDAAD
+593 EPDSSSA
-599 AHDLGS
+599 
-605 EPHPSDTADPA
+605 EPVA
-616 AAAPARP
+616 
-623 APADPA
+623 
-629 DAADQLTDLAEVL
+629 DLAAVL
-642 PFRRRNASVD
+642 PFRRRDD
-652 APLNDPP
+652 AIDVPLDEEP
-659 PDDPTSEASTTED
+659 PDDE
-672 LTTEDLTTEDL
+672 
-683 TAGDL
+683 
-688 TAENPAAGPAV
+688 PADPSAGPAV
-699 TILGAVQHDDLP
+699 TVLGAEPHNDLP

-718 REREATDVAAVIE
+718 REREATDVASVVE

-744 AGTWRPAEAGDIAVL
+744 AETWRPAEAGDIAVL

-822 GCGDDDLFT
+822 GCGDDDLYT
-831 WKRSGGTFT
+831 WKRNGGAFT

-849 LTHPVGDAM
+849 LTHPVGEAM

-899 WRRIRFV
+899 WRRVRFV

-984 LWPQSGGYAVKLKSS
+984 LWPPDGGYAVKLKSS

-1028 TRARDHLV
+1028 TRARDHLI

-1046 HTSNAELLA
+1046 HSSNAELLA

-1060 EAPNST
+1060 EAPHTT
-1066 LFTGSP
+1066 LFTSPP
-1072 VPDREPAAAPDV
+1072 VPDREPSGSPDV

-1093 ESRAAAAQAASRF
+1093 ESRAAAAQAASRA

-1115 EGTGPDATLTDVD
+1115 EGTGPDVALAEID
-1128 PGTAKGARDVELPP
+1128 PGTAKAARDLELPP

-1165 STGAGLDAAVATQ
+1165 STGAGLEAAVATQ

-1184 LEFTDVVTA
+1184 LEYADVVTA
-1193 LVRSALASDVVQRA
+1193 LVRSALASEVVQRA

-1251 AIPAAALESRVAY
+1251 VIPAAALDSRVAY
-1264 YAPQLQAYAR
+1264 YTPQLQAYAA
-1274 ILPNTGPPILLFLNP
+1274 ILPNTAPPILLFLNP
-1289 GAAVERVVPAG
+1289 SGAVERQVP

>member
-1 MSGQLL
+1 MSEQLL
-7 DGAARERIRT
+7 DGPARERIQS
-17 DTDATLFVEAG
+17 DTSSTLFVEAG

-33 THALVERVRT
+33 THALVERVTT

-79 RRTDAGSLAD
+79 RKGPAARLAD

-103 HAFAQQILL
+103 HAFAQQLLL

-139 WAELQQQLLD
+139 WSELQQQLLD
-149 DDTIAE
+149 DDSIAE

-177 GNDWDLIADR
+177 GNDWDLIAER
-187 VLVEPP
+187 VLVDPP
-193 ELVAMP
+193 ELVSMP
-199 DLTGLI
+199 DLNGLV

-212 GLAETC
+212 GVAESC

-223 RLLPKVVQ
+223 RLLPKVQQ
-231 IRELGLMLAAASD
+231 IRELGVMLDAASD
-244 QETQLSFL
+244 QETQLAIL
-252 QALRGLKIGRIGR
+252 QTFRGLKVGRIGR
-265 KENWPDIAKV
+265 KENWPDINKV
-275 RADCAEVV
+275 RGDCTEVV

-294 DACLRHLSHWIAE
+294 DACLRHLSHWVAE
-307 RVLESAELRRADGRL
+307 RVLESAELRRAEGRL

-331 RDLLRRDADV
+331 RDLLRRDASV
-341 REELQERFERLL
+341 RSALQERFERLL

-376 ASAADWHDVEV
+376 ASAEDWREVEV

-406 RANIATYLTAQEL
+406 RANIATYLTAQDL

-425 LTTNFRTVPPILQW
+425 LTTNFRTVSPVLDW
-439 INTVFT
+439 INTVFGS
-445 TLIQPQESAQPAY
+445 LIQAQEAAQPSY
-458 QSLTPHRTNPG
+458 QALSPHR
-469 TPTTPATPPGTPTT
+469 A
-483 ADPRPHSG
+483 G
-491 PLPDT
+491 P
-496 DTPSHPGTTQGRPT
+496 SSGRP
-510 HSSTP
+510 
-515 GGPSHRGATSHPG
+515 
-528 ALSATS
+528 
-534 DPGTPGA
+534 
-541 TSHARTPGATSHPRT
+541 ARVV
-556 APGAPSRPG
+556 APQPKE
-565 APGASAPPD
+565 
-574 PTRVAGDQLSIFD
+574 VKGDQLSLLGELD
-587 EPTLFD
+587 EPSD
-593 EPDAAD
+593 PSASPDSPDSLDSAD
-599 AHDLGS
+599 GV
-605 EPHPSDTADPA
+605 
-616 AAAPARP
+616 
-623 APADPA
+623 
-629 DAADQLTDLAEVL
+629 DLATVL
-642 PFRRRNASVD
+642 PFRRSSD
-652 APLNDPP
+652 EPPSAPT
-659 PDDPTSEASTTED
+659 DDFDETVS
-672 LTTEDLTTEDL
+672 
-683 TAGDL
+683 
-688 TAENPAAGPAV
+688 GPAV
-699 TILGAVQHDDLP
+699 TILGAEPHNDLP

-718 REREATDVAAVIE
+718 REREAGDVAAVVE
-731 EALRDGWLVYDDR
+731 QALTDGWLVYDDR
-744 AGTWRPAEAGDIAVL
+744 AHGWRPAEAGDIAVL

-797 LACARALGDPSDQLA
+797 LSCARAIGDPSDQLA

-822 GCGDDDLFT
+822 GCGDDDLYV
-831 WKRSGGTFT
+831 WKRSGGSFN
-840 LTAPVPDQL
+840 LTAPVPDGL
-849 LTHPVGDAM
+849 LTHPVGEAM

-899 WRRIRFV
+899 WRRVRFV

-926 WAAHQGEETSR
+926 WAAHQGEEASR

-943 PETDADAVRVMTI
+943 PETDADAVCVMTI

-971 MTASPNRQRGVQV
+971 LTAAPNRQRGVQV
-984 LWPQSGGYAVKLKSS
+984 LWPPDGGYAVKLKSS

-1046 HTSNAELLA
+1046 HSSNAELIA
-1055 TAGGV
+1055 SAGGV
-1060 EAPNST
+1060 EAPHVT
-1066 LFTGSP
+1066 LFESP
-1072 VPDREPAAAPDV
+1072 PPVEREPRSSADV
-1084 TPPISRTEW
+1084 TPPISRSDW
-1093 ESRAAAAQAASRF
+1093 ESRVAAAQSASRR

-1115 EGTGPDATLTDVD
+1115 EGTGPDVALTDVD
-1128 PGTAKGARDVELPP
+1128 PGTAKAARDLELPP

-1157 AVLQVVDL
+1157 GVMQVVDL
-1165 STGAGLDAAVATQ
+1165 RTGSGLEAAVSAQ

-1184 LEFTDVVTA
+1184 LEYADVVAA
-1193 LVRSALASDVVQRA
+1193 LTRSALASEVVKRA
-1207 AAREHWRESYVGTV
+1207 AEREHWRESYVGAV
-1221 QPDGTVLEGF
+1221 QPDGTILEGF

-1236 REDDGRLTIVDYKTD
+1236 REDDGRLVIVDYKTD
-1251 AIPAAALESRVAY
+1251 AVPAAALDSRVTY
-1264 YAPQLQAYAR
+1264 YAPQLQAYATT
-1274 ILPNTGPPILLFLNP
+1274 LPNAGPPVLLFLNP
-1289 GAAVERVVPAG
+1289 AGAVERAL

>member
-1 MSGQLL
+1 MTEQLL
-7 DGAARERIRT
+7 DGDARERIRS

-79 RRTDAGSLAD
+79 RRTDAGQLAD

-119 LPPLIDVL
+119 LPPLIEVL

-231 IRELGLMLAAASD
+231 IRELGLMLEAASD

-252 QALRGLKIGRIGR
+252 QALRGIKVGRIGR
-265 KENWPDIAKV
+265 KENWPDIAKA
-275 RADCAEVV
+275 RADCTEVV

-341 REELQERFERLL
+341 RDELQERFERLL

-376 ASAADWHDVEV
+376 ASDPDWHDIEV

-445 TLIQPQESAQPAY
+445 TLIQPQDSAQPAY
-458 QSLTPHRTNPG
+458 QALSPHRTNPG
-469 TPTTPATPPGTPTT
+469 EPHTDS
-483 ADPRPHSG
+483 ADTG
-491 PLPDT
+491 
-496 DTPSHPGTTQGRPT
+496 
-510 HSSTP
+510 
-515 GGPSHRGATSHPG
+515 
-528 ALSATS
+528 
-534 DPGTPGA
+534 
-541 TSHARTPGATSHPRT
+541 ARTPGGSRPPASST
-556 APGAPSRPG
+556 APGAPGSSDRGSTP
-565 APGASAPPD
+565 
-574 PTRVAGDQLSIFD
+574 VEGDQLSIFD
-587 EPTLFD
+587 EPALFD
-593 EPDAAD
+593 EPDHGA
-599 AHDLGS
+599 
-605 EPHPSDTADPA
+605 E
-616 AAAPARP
+616 
-623 APADPA
+623 
-629 DAADQLTDLAEVL
+629 LTDLAEVL
-642 PFRRRNASVD
+642 PFRRRGDAIDVPLEEPAAVD
-652 APLNDPP
+652 P
-659 PDDPTSEASTTED
+659 S
-672 LTTEDLTTEDL
+672 
-683 TAGDL
+683 
-688 TAENPAAGPAV
+688 AGPAV
-699 TILGAVQHDDLP
+699 TILGAVPHDDLP

-718 REREATDVAAVIE
+718 REREATDVASVIE

-744 AGTWRPAEAGDIAVL
+744 TQTWRPAEAGDIAVL

-831 WKRSGGTFT
+831 WKRKGGTFT

-863 TYYAARWLTPS
+863 THYAARWLTPS

-1066 LFTGSP
+1066 LFTGPP
-1072 VPDREPAAAPDV
+1072 VPDREPTAAPDV
-1084 TPPISRTEW
+1084 SRPISRTEW
-1093 ESRAAAAQAASRF
+1093 EARASAAQAASRA

-1128 PGTAKGARDVELPP
+1128 PGTAKGPRDVELPP

-1165 STGAGLDAAVATQ
+1165 STGAGLDAAVSTQ

-1184 LEFTDVVTA
+1184 LEFTDIVAA

-1207 AAREHWRESYVGTV
+1207 AAREHWRESYVGTL

-1251 AIPAAALESRVAY
+1251 AIPAAALDSRVAY
-1264 YAPQLQAYAR
+1264 YAPQLQAYAQ

-1289 GAAVERVVPAG
+1289 GGAVERAVPER

>member
-1 MSGQLL
+1 MSEQLL
-7 DGAARERIRT
+7 DGAARERIQS
-17 DTDATLFVEAG
+17 DTSATLFVEAG

-33 THALVERVRT
+33 THALVDRVTT

-79 RRTDAGSLAD
+79 RKGPARKLAD
-89 AALDDLDSASIGTL
+89 EALDDLDSASIGTL
-103 HAFAQQILL
+103 HAFAQQLLL

-139 WAELQQQLLD
+139 WSELQQQLLD
-149 DDTIAE
+149 DDSIAE

-177 GNDWDLIADR
+177 GNDWDLIAER
-187 VLVEPP
+187 VLVDPP
-193 ELVAMP
+193 ELVSMP
-199 DLTGLI
+199 DLEGLV

-212 GLAETC
+212 AVAESC
-218 LDPED
+218 LEAED
-223 RLLPKVVQ
+223 RLLPKVQQ
-231 IRELGLMLAAASD
+231 IRELGAMLDAATD
-244 QETQLSFL
+244 QETQLAIL
-252 QALRGLKIGRIGR
+252 QTLRGLKVGRIGR
-265 KENWPDIAKV
+265 KENWPDISKV
-275 RADCAEVV
+275 RADCTEVV
-283 EVAGSLVELLL
+283 EVAGSLVDLLL

-307 RVLESAELRRADGRL
+307 RVLESARLRREEGRL

-331 RDLLRRDADV
+331 RDLLRREAPV
-341 REELQERFERLL
+341 RSALQERFERLL

-376 ASAADWHDVEV
+376 ASAEDWREVEV

-406 RANIATYLTAQEL
+406 RANIATYLTAQDL

-425 LTTNFRTVPPILQW
+425 LTTNFRTVSPILDW
-439 INTVFT
+439 INTVFGS
-445 TLIQPQESAQPAY
+445 LIQPQEGAQPSY
-458 QSLTPHRTNPG
+458 QALSPHRAGPS
-469 TPTTPATPPGTPTT
+469 PDA
-483 ADPRPHSG
+483 PRSSG
-491 PLPDT
+491 P
-496 DTPSHPGTTQGRPT
+496 
-510 HSSTP
+510 
-515 GGPSHRGATSHPG
+515 
-528 ALSATS
+528 
-534 DPGTPGA
+534 
-541 TSHARTPGATSHPRT
+541 
-556 APGAPSRPG
+556 
-565 APGASAPPD
+565 PPPQPAD
-574 PTRVAGDQLSIFD
+574 VSGDQLSLLGD
-587 EPTLFD
+587 LEEEP
-593 EPDAAD
+593 
-599 AHDLGS
+599 
-605 EPHPSDTADPA
+605 
-616 AAAPARP
+616 
-623 APADPA
+623 
-629 DAADQLTDLAEVL
+629 LATVL
-642 PFRRRNASVD
+642 PFRRTSDETPSADSPDLGDYDEAAS
-652 APLNDPP
+652 
-659 PDDPTSEASTTED
+659 
-672 LTTEDLTTEDL
+672 
-683 TAGDL
+683 
-688 TAENPAAGPAV
+688 GPAV
-699 TILGAVQHDDLP
+699 TILGAEPHNDLP

-718 REREATDVAAVIE
+718 REREAADVAAVIE
-731 EALRDGWLVYDDR
+731 QALSDGWLVYDDR
-744 AGTWRPAEAGDIAVL
+744 TRGWRPAEAGDIAVL

-822 GCGDDDLFT
+822 GCGDDDLYV
-831 WKRSGGTFT
+831 WKRSGGSFN
-840 LTAPVPDQL
+840 LTAPVPDSL
-849 LTHPVGDAM
+849 LTHPVGAAM

-863 TYYAARWLTPS
+863 THYAARWMTPS

-899 WRRIRFV
+899 WRRVRFV

-926 WAAHQGEETSR
+926 WAAHQGEEASR

-971 MTASPNRQRGVQV
+971 MTAAPNRQRGVQV
-984 LWPQSGGYAVKLKSS
+984 LWPPDGGYAVKLKSS

-1046 HTSNAELLA
+1046 QSSNAELLA
-1055 TAGGV
+1055 SAGGV
-1060 EAPNST
+1060 EAPHVT
-1066 LFTGSP
+1066 LFTSP
-1072 VPDREPAAAPDV
+1072 APVEREPRSSADV
-1084 TPPISRTEW
+1084 TPPIARTDW
-1093 ESRAAAAQAASRF
+1093 ETRVAAARSASRL

-1115 EGTGPDATLTDVD
+1115 EGTGPDVALADVD
-1128 PGTAKGARDVELPP
+1128 PGTAKAARDLELPP

-1157 AVLQVVDL
+1157 GVLQVVDL
-1165 STGAGLDAAVATQ
+1165 GTGAGLDAAVSAQ
-1178 CLAEGV
+1178 CVAEGV
-1184 LEFTDVVTA
+1184 LEYADVVAA
-1193 LVRSALASDVVQRA
+1193 LARSALASSVVQRA
-1207 AAREHWRESYVGTV
+1207 AVREHWRESYVGTA
-1221 QPDGTVLEGF
+1221 QPDGTILEGF

-1236 REDDGRLTIVDYKTD
+1236 REDDGRLVIVDYKTD
-1251 AIPAAALESRVAY
+1251 AVPAAALDSRVTY
-1264 YAPQLQAYAR
+1264 YAPQLQAYATT
-1274 ILPNTGPPILLFLNP
+1274 IPNAGTPVLLFLHP
-1289 GAAVERVVPAG
+1289 AGAVERPL

>member
-1 MSGQLL
+1 MSELP
-7 DGAARERIRT
+7 DADAREQIRS
-17 DTDATLFVEAG
+17 DTDSTLFVEAG

-33 THALVERVRT
+33 THALVDRVTT

-79 RRTDAGSLAD
+79 RKGPARALAD
-89 AALDDLDSASIGTL
+89 DALDDLDSASIGTL
-103 HAFAQQILL
+103 HSFAQQILL

-139 WAELQQQLLD
+139 WSELQQQLLD
-149 DDTIAE
+149 DDSIAE

-177 GNDWDLIADR
+177 GNDWDLIGDR
-187 VLVEPP
+187 VLVDPP

-212 GLAETC
+212 AAAANCGDGDDRMLA
-218 LDPED
+218 
-223 RLLPKVVQ
+223 KVHQ
-231 IRELGLMLAAASD
+231 IRELGVMLDAATD
-244 QETQLSFL
+244 QETQLAIL
-252 QALRGLKIGRIGR
+252 QNLRGLKVGRIGR
-265 KENWPDIAKV
+265 KENWPDITKV
-275 RADCAEVV
+275 RGDCTEVV

-294 DACLRHLSHWIAE
+294 DACLRHLSHWVAV
-307 RVLESAELRRADGRL
+307 RVLESAELRRAEGRL

-331 RDLLRRDADV
+331 RDLLRRDASV
-341 REELQERFERLL
+341 RSDLQERYQRLL

-376 ASAADWHDVEV
+376 ADAPDWRDVEV
-387 PEGRLFVVG
+387 PDGRLFVVG

-406 RANIATYLTAQEL
+406 RANIATYLTAQGL
-419 LGETVA
+419 LGETVN
-425 LTTNFRTVPPILQW
+425 LTTNFRTVPAVLGW
-439 INTVFT
+439 INTVFA
-445 TLIQPQESAQPAY
+445 TLIQPEPAAQPEY
-458 QSLTPHRTNPG
+458 HSQIPHRPDLLS
-469 TPTTPATPPGTPTT
+469 PTEPTLTLAPNSTDAATIP
-483 ADPRPHSG
+483 
-491 PLPDT
+491 
-496 DTPSHPGTTQGRPT
+496 
-510 HSSTP
+510 
-515 GGPSHRGATSHPG
+515 
-528 ALSATS
+528 
-534 DPGTPGA
+534 
-541 TSHARTPGATSHPRT
+541 
-556 APGAPSRPG
+556 
-565 APGASAPPD
+565 
-574 PTRVAGDQLSIFD
+574 VAGDQLSLLGD
-587 EPTLFD
+587 LDDTSTDDSDSRTSDPGDLRTGHS
-593 EPDAAD
+593 DAAD
-599 AHDLGS
+599 HLASVIPLRRHLSAVPSPADESTPTDPAATSTSASAAPAGSSPSPADSSRRSGGPAITVLGS
-605 EPHPSDTADPA
+605 EP
-616 AAAPARP
+616 
-623 APADPA
+623 
-629 DAADQLTDLAEVL
+629 
-642 PFRRRNASVD
+642 
-652 APLNDPP
+652 
-659 PDDPTSEASTTED
+659 
-672 LTTEDLTTEDL
+672 
-683 TAGDL
+683 
-688 TAENPAAGPAV
+688 
-699 TILGAVQHDDLP
+699 HDDLP

-718 REREATDVAAVIE
+718 REREAADVAAVVDQ
-731 EALRDGWLVYDDR
+731 ALRERWQVYDER
-744 AGTWRPAEAGDIAVL
+744 TETWRPAGAGDIAVL

-768 LEDALDRADIPYRA
+768 LEEALDRADIPYRA

-812 LVTTLRSPLF
+812 LVTALRSPLF

-831 WKRSGGTFT
+831 WKRSGGSFN
-840 LTAPVPDQL
+840 LTAPVPDSL
-849 LTHPVGDAM
+849 LTHPVGEAM

-863 TYYAARWLTPS
+863 MYYAARWLTPS

-887 EVAAIGPRARDA
+887 EVAATGPRARDA
-899 WRRIRFV
+899 WRRVRFV

-926 WAAHQGEETSR
+926 WAAHQGEEASR

-971 MTASPNRQRGVQV
+971 MTAAPNRQRGVQV
-984 LWPQSGGYAVKLKSS
+984 LWPADGGYAVKLRSS

-1046 HTSNAELLA
+1046 HSSNAELFA
-1055 TAGGV
+1055 SAGGV
-1060 EAPNST
+1060 EAANAT
-1066 LFTGSP
+1066 LFTGPP
-1072 VPDREPAAAPDV
+1072 VIAPTGDQQTTEV
-1084 TPPISRTEW
+1084 APPLNRAEW
-1093 ESRAAAAQAASRF
+1093 EARITSARQASRQ

-1115 EGTGPDATLTDVD
+1115 EGTGPDVALHDAD
-1128 PGTAKGARDVELPP
+1128 PGAAKAARDVELPP

-1157 AVLQVVDL
+1157 GVLQVVDL
-1165 STGAGLDAAVATQ
+1165 ATGAGLDVAVSSQ
-1178 CLAEGV
+1178 CIAEGIV
-1184 LEFTDVVTA
+1184 EYTDVVTA
-1193 LVRSALASDVVQRA
+1193 LVRSALASEVIQRA
-1207 AAREHWRESYVGTV
+1207 AAREHWRESYVGTL

-1236 REDDGRLTIVDYKTD
+1236 REDDGTLIIIDYKTD
-1251 AIPAAALESRVAY
+1251 AIPAAALDARVAH
-1264 YAPQLQAYAR
+1264 YAPQLQAYSD
-1274 ILPNTGPPILLFLNP
+1274 ILPDTGRPILLFLAP
-1289 GAAVERVVPAG
+1289 TTAHAHQL